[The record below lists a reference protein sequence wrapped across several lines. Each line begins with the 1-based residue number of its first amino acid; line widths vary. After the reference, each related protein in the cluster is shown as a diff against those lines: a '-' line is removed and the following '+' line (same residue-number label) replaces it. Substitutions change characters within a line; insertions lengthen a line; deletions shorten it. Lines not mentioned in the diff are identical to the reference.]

1 MKYYR
6 KVTGKN
12 VYLSPM
18 NIQDV
23 DKYVKWF
30 NDLEITDRLNQSA
43 NICNEYG
50 EKEWIEKNLLKSSS
64 NFAIV
69 KTDDDTLIGNCGL
82 NKVDHI
88 SRKATIGIFIGDKDN
103 RGKGYGSEALMLLLD
118 FGFKYLNLNNIDLQV
133 FDFNKNAI
141 ACYKKVG
148 FKEYGRRHEAYYC
161 GGKYHDVIS
170 MEILRKEYLEESEY

>member
-69 KTDDDTLIGNCGL
+69 KTEDDTLIGNCGL

-103 RGKGYGSEALMLLLD
+103 RGKGYGSEALKLLLD
-118 FGFKYLNLNNIDLQV
+118 FGFKYLNLNNIV
-133 FDFNKNAI
+133 
-141 ACYKKVG
+141 YKLL
-148 FKEYGRRHEAYYC
+148 
-161 GGKYHDVIS
+161 
-170 MEILRKEYLEESEY
+170 ILIKMQ

>member
-69 KTDDDTLIGNCGL
+69 KTEDDTLIGNCGL
-82 NKVDHI
+82 DKVDHI
-88 SRKATIGIFIGDKDN
+88 SRKATIGIFIINSNTLKFTVQ
-103 RGKGYGSEALMLLLD
+103 YFFWLWIICI
-118 FGFKYLNLNNIDLQV
+118 FYFHI
-133 FDFNKNAI
+133 I
-141 ACYKKVG
+141 I
-148 FKEYGRRHEAYYC
+148 YY
-161 GGKYHDVIS
+161 
-170 MEILRKEYLEESEY
+170 

>member
-1 MKYYR
+1 MYKGLRGIFLRGIKMKYYR
-6 KVTGKN
+6 KDTGKN

-43 NICNEYG
+43 NIWNEYT
-50 EKEWIEKNLLKSSS
+50 EKEWIEKTLLKSSS

-69 KTDDDTLIGNCGL
+69 KTEDDTLIGNCGL

-88 SRKATIGIFIGDKDN
+88 SRKATIGIFI
-103 RGKGYGSEALMLLLD
+103 
-118 FGFKYLNLNNIDLQV
+118 
-133 FDFNKNAI
+133 
-141 ACYKKVG
+141 
-148 FKEYGRRHEAYYC
+148 
-161 GGKYHDVIS
+161 
-170 MEILRKEYLEESEY
+170 

>member
-43 NICNEYG
+43 NVCNEYT

-69 KTDDDTLIGNCGL
+69 KTEDDTLIGNCGL

-103 RGKGYGSEALMLLLD
+103 RGKGYGSEALTLLLD

-141 ACYKKVG
+141 TCYKKVG

-161 GGKYHDVIS
+161 NGKYHDVIS